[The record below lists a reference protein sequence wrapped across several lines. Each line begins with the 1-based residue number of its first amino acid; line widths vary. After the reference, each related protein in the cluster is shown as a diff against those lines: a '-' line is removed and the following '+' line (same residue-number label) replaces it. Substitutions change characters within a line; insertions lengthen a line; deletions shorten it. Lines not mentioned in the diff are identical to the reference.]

1 MSDLNVYFDVGK
13 GQYIKTRKPYATTPD
28 RADALTYTSDT
39 ATLNLDPFYQSVL
52 DAVESWSANTASSP
66 KQIVLEFVRP
76 SDGARV
82 YQLGICDS
90 GGCEINGVPGSANPN
105 EESAIMRMSLA
116 LRMDVLDIFM
126 RTAGSPSLTGIIAD
140 MSAALG
146 ISKPSMAAGMDED
159 KLLESI
165 KQNTKA
171 EVVKPSV
178 TLDDYV
184 CNDLLREEL
193 EEIVSF
199 FNERDQYTKANVE
212 IPRGVLFKGP
222 PGTGKTYAAKC
233 IAGTVNCYFMSCTAS
248 AVQGMYV
255 GSGSDA
261 LRKIFQG
268 ARTLAE
274 KSKKGVIVFM
284 DELDSFGSRQQE
296 SGAAD
301 ELSRTINQL
310 LAEMDGFAANENIM
324 VMGATNFPESL
335 DGALM
340 RAGRFGR
347 QITIDY
353 PDEAE
358 RAAMLKHYFG
368 KIALPLET
376 PLTSDDFVPL
386 TKNMTPAMIKDI
398 ANESAI
404 KTVRA
409 HAPAITMD
417 VVNEAVNRTISKN
430 VRHPDKDA
438 ETIRLVSAHESGHA
452 LAEVMYLDALPV
464 KMTSYSYGDA
474 GGFTQNGSENASIP
488 SQGNVLAKI
497 KMLLAG
503 RVAEQVVMGYVTTG
517 ASNDIS
523 RAQDL
528 MTAYYEDY
536 LFEPYK
542 ASELEQVVLDRL
554 GALREEVRAD
564 FEKHKDTLVKLTDE
578 LVAKRVM
585 YAMDISLAA
594 GALKGIYKC

>member
-13 GQYIKTRKPYATTPD
+13 GQYIKTCKPYATTPD
-28 RADALTYTSDT
+28 KTNALTYVSDT
-39 ATLNLDPFYQSVL
+39 ATLNLDPFYQNVL
-52 DAVESWSANTASSP
+52 DAIEHWSANTASSP
-66 KQIVLEFVRP
+66 KQIVLEFVRT
-76 SDGARV
+76 SDGTRV
-82 YQLGICDS
+82 YQLGVCDN
-90 GGCEINGVPGSANPN
+90 GGCEVHGVPGAADPN

-116 LRMDVLDIFM
+116 LRMDALDIFM
-126 RTAGSPSLTGIIAD
+126 RTAGSTSLTGIIAD

-146 ISKPSMAAGMDED
+146 ISKPSMDVGMDED

-199 FNERDQYTKANVE
+199 FNERDQYAKANVE
-212 IPRGVLFKGP
+212 LPRGVLFKGP

-324 VMGATNFPESL
+324 VMGATNFPENL
-335 DGALM
+335 DSALM

-347 QITIDY
+347 QIAIDY
-353 PDEAE
+353 PDESE

-368 KIALPLET
+368 KLALPLKT
-376 PLTSDDFVPL
+376 PLTTDDFVPL

-409 HAPAITMD
+409 HAPAITLD
-417 VVNEAVNRTISKN
+417 VVNEAVNRTISKS
-430 VRHPDKDA
+430 VRHPDKDP

-452 LAEVMYLDALPV
+452 LAEIMYLDTLPV

-474 GGFTQNGSENASIP
+474 GGFTQNGSENVSIP
-488 SQGNVLAKI
+488 SQGNLLAKI

-503 RVAEQVVMGYVTTG
+503 RVAEQVVMGYITTG

-523 RAQDL
+523 CAQDL
-528 MTAYYEDY
+528 MTAYYEAY

-542 ASELEQVVLDRL
+542 ASDLEQVVLDRL
-554 GALREEVRAD
+554 GTLREEVRVD
-564 FEKHKDTLVKLTDE
+564 FEKHKDTLVRLTDE

-585 YAMDISLAA
+585 YAMDISLVA
-594 GALKGIYKC
+594 GTLKGTRKC

>member
-1 MSDLNVYFDVGK
+1 MSAINIYFDVGK
-13 GQYIKTRKPYATTPD
+13 GQYVKTCKPYATTTD
-28 RADALTYTSDT
+28 KTQALTYVGDT
-39 ATLNLDPFYQSVL
+39 LALNIDPFYQSVL
-52 DAVESWSANTASSP
+52 DAIESWSANTAASP
-66 KQIVLEFVRP
+66 KQIVLEFIRP
-76 SDGARV
+76 SDGMRV
-82 YQLGICDS
+82 YQLGVCDS
-90 GGCEINGVPGSANPN
+90 GGCEINGVPGSATPD

-126 RTAGSPSLTGIIAD
+126 RTAGSSSLTSIVAD

-146 ISKPSMAAGMDED
+146 VSRPALSADMDED
-159 KLLESI
+159 RLLESI

-171 EVVKPSV
+171 EIVKPAV
-178 TLDDYV
+178 TLKDYV

-199 FNERDQYTKANVE
+199 FNERDQYAKANIE
-212 IPRGVLFKGP
+212 LPRGVLFKGP

-233 IAGTVNCYFMSCTAS
+233 IAGTVDCYFMSCTAS

-310 LAEMDGFAANENIM
+310 LAEMDGFAANENVM

-335 DGALM
+335 DSALM

-353 PDEAE
+353 PDDVE
-358 RAAMLKHYFG
+358 RSAMLKHYFG
-368 KIALPLET
+368 KLTLPLES
-376 PLTSDDFVPL
+376 PLTTDDFVPL

-409 HAPAITMD
+409 HASAIALD
-417 VVNEAVNRTISKN
+417 VVNEAVNRTLSKN
-430 VRHPDKDA
+430 VRHPDRDP

-452 LAEVMYLDALPV
+452 LAEVMYLDSLPV

-474 GGFTQNGSENASIP
+474 GGFTQNGSDNAGIP

-523 RAQDL
+523 RAQNL
-528 MTAYYEDY
+528 MTAYYRDY

-542 ASELEQVVLDRL
+542 ATDLEQVALDRL
-554 GALREEVRAD
+554 GALRDEVKSD

-578 LVAKRVM
+578 LVAKRVL

-594 GALKGIYKC
+594 GALKGICKC